1 MPIDTLKAAKRL
13 QEDDTFSPE
22 QAERIAEIL
31 SELDV
36 ASATKEDLDDLE
48 TRLGE
53 RIDRLSERVDGL
65 ETRMQARFEQVD
77 ERFDQVDERFEQV
90 EARFEQVE
98 ARFEQMEARFD
109 QIDEQFDRV
118 DAQFDQI
125 DERFDRVD
133 ARFEQ
138 VDRERASME
147 ERLTQRIELSESRTD
162 SAISELRSDL
172 YRALLLGFG
181 AVAALVTILNYLV
194 G

>member
-36 ASATKEDLDDLE
+36 ASATKDDLDDLE

-65 ETRMQARFEQVD
+65 ETRMEARFEQVD
-77 ERFDQVDERFEQV
+77 ERFERVDE
-90 EARFEQVE
+90 
-98 ARFEQMEARFD
+98 RFEQMEARFD
-109 QIDEQFDRV
+109 RIDD
-118 DAQFDQI
+118 
-125 DERFDRVD
+125 RFDRVD

-162 SAISELRSDL
+162 SAISQLRSDL